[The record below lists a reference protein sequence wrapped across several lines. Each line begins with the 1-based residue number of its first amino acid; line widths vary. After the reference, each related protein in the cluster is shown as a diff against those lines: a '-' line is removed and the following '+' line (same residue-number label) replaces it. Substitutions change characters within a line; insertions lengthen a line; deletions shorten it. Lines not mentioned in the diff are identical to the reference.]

1 MATLKMTSS
10 TTVGEL
16 KKQFKDSFGS
26 SLRVYKGGR
35 IADDALVL
43 SEIGLKT
50 DGVLECRSSLTVAGF
65 INRMMNDHGLKVKVY
80 TCDEWVAC
88 LDGLTLGFT
97 GKVKKNAVK
106 ADMECMIAYKRNED
120 VLEDEEDEEEEE
132 WEDPLDTITI
142 NNIVFDIYSNSAT
155 CRGWDD
161 FSDAATLSI
170 PDSVSYEGQKYAV
183 TSYEPG
189 IEEVAVVKLPA
200 SIKFVDESI
209 FDIEGLEKII
219 VHSPKGQIICLYDDG
234 SDSDEMAEKTLEE
247 INDNSVEI
255 CYV

>member
-1 MATLKMTSS
+1 MATLFMTAT

-16 KKQFKDSFGS
+16 KKQFKETFGS

-35 IADDALVL
+35 VADDIVTL

-50 DGVLECRSSLTVAGF
+50 EGTLECRSSLTVAGF
-65 INRMMNDHGLKVKVY
+65 IDRMASDHGLKVKVY

-88 LDGLTLGFT
+88 LDGLTLEST

-106 ADMECMIAYKRNED
+106 ADMESMIAYKRNEAAQ
-120 VLEDEEDEEEEE
+120 EEEDE

-142 NNIVFDIYSNSAT
+142 DNLIFDIYSNSAT

-161 FSDAATLSI
+161 MADATTLSI
-170 PDSVSYEGQKYAV
+170 PESVSYDGKTYAV

-189 IEEVAVVKLPA
+189 IEEVTVIEIP
-200 SIKFVDESI
+200 STIKSVDESI

-219 VHSPKGQIICLYDDG
+219 VHSPKGHVVCYYDDG
-234 SDSDEMAEKTLEE
+234 SDSEELTEGTLEDANKTD
-247 INDNSVEI
+247 IKI
-255 CYV
+255 CYK